1 MAADPRSFSN
11 RYEVVR
17 ALARGGMA
25 EVYLARDQLLDRPV
39 AVKVLFPEYAR
50 EQSFVERFRREAQAA
65 ANLSHPNIVAIYDW
79 GQEHST
85 YFIVMEYVDGQ
96 SLRDLIRSRGKM
108 SPHEAAQIGADI
120 AGALGY
126 AHRAGV
132 VHRDVKPGNVLITPN
147 GTVKVTDFGIA
158 RAGTS
163 EGLTQTGSVMGTATY
178 FSPEQAQGL
187 PCDGRSD
194 VYSLGVV
201 LYEMVTG
208 TPPFS
213 GDTPVA
219 VAYKHVRE
227 EVERPSQRVPA
238 LPPDYERIVL
248 AAMAKDPDARYQ
260 SADDLRS
267 DLLRFLRGQPPIAA
281 PVSAE
286 VAAITG
292 SMTSLTPTAAQPT
305 TATPRVAPPVAQRT
319 VEEEERQRKSRGPI
333 VAAIALL
340 LVIAGVILAV
350 LLLRGGGGK
359 TFATPNVVGQT
370 EAQAR
375 FNLVAAGF
383 KVATQPVTSDTVPNG
398 SVVSQSPSAGTKL
411 HKGDTVTLHVS
422 SGPSAITLPDV
433 TGQPF
438 DNANLTLAGLGL
450 KVNQQ
455 TTPSEN
461 IPANT
466 VISMNPGPNAQVQKG
481 STVTLVVSAGPAPVT
496 VPNVQNDDQV
506 TATQAL
512 TSAGFKVQ
520 RINQAS
526 GTVPSGLVIG
536 TDPAGNTQA
545 ARNSTVKL
553 FVSTGPQNTTVPDVT
568 NSTQSQAQSTL
579 SAAGFRV
586 SVVTVPSTP
595 SNNGIVLAQSPTGN
609 SQAAQGSTVTITVGQ
624 ATSTT
629 SSSTSTTT

>member
-11 RYEVVR
+11 RYEVDRV
-17 ALARGGMA
+17 LARGGMA

-79 GQEHST
+79 GQEDNT

-96 SLRDLIRSRGKM
+96 SVRDLIRSRGRL

-132 VHRDVKPGNVLITPN
+132 VHRDVKPGNVLITPS
-147 GTVKVTDFGIA
+147 GIVKVTDFGIA

-227 EVERPSQRVPA
+227 DVQPPSQRVGA
-238 LPPDYERIVL
+238 LPPDFERIVL
-248 AAMAKDPDARYQ
+248 TAMAKDPDSRYQ
-260 SADDLRS
+260 SADDLRT
-267 DLLRFLRGQPPIAA
+267 DLLRFQRGQPPIAA
-281 PVSAE
+281 PVTAE

-292 SMTSLTPTAAQPT
+292 SMTAVQPTAAQQT
-305 TATPRVAPPVAQRT
+305 VAAAPVPSTVARRT
-319 VEEEERQRKSRGPI
+319 VEEERRRSRGPI
-333 VAAIALL
+333 LAVIAALL
-340 LVIAGVILAV
+340 LLGAAIVALV
-350 LLLRGGGGK
+350 LLLGNSGGK
-359 TFATPNVVGQT
+359 TVATPNVVNQP
-370 EAQAR
+370 EATAR
-375 FNLVAAGF
+375 FTLVAAGF
-383 KVATQPVTSDTVPNG
+383 KVKTEPVTSDTVPAGN
-398 SVVSQSPSAGTKL
+398 VVSQSPTAGTKI
-411 HKGDTVTLHVS
+411 HKGDTVTLRVS
-422 SGPSAITLPDV
+422 SGAGPFALPDV
-433 TGQPF
+433 TNQTF
-438 DNANLTLAGLGL
+438 DQANLTLSGLGL
-450 KVNQQ
+450 RVNKQ

-461 IPANT
+461 IQPNV
-466 VISMNPGPNAQVQKG
+466 VISTDPPPGAQVQRG
-481 STVTLVVSAGPAPVT
+481 AVVTVMVSAGPAPVS
-496 VPNVQNDDQV
+496 VPQVQNDDQV
-506 TATQAL
+506 TATQTL
-512 TSAGFKVQ
+512 TAAGFKVQ
-520 RINQAS
+520 RVNQPS
-526 GTVPSGLVIG
+526 NTVPAGQVIG

-545 ARNSTVKL
+545 ARGSTVKL
-553 FVSTGPQNTTVPDVT
+553 FVSTGPQNATVPDVT
-568 NSTQSQAQSTL
+568 GTTQSQAQATL
-579 SAAGFRV
+579 SAAGFKV
-586 SVVTVPSTP
+586 QVVTVPSTA
-595 SNNGIVLAQSPTGN
+595 SHDGLVLAQNPQGN
-609 SQAAQGSTVTITVGQ
+609 MQAPQGSTVTITVGQ
-624 ATSTT
+624 FSG
-629 SSSTSTTT
+629 SSTTTTT